1 MSLQDLQQALTFV
14 RGVSRGVRRGEVF
27 PAAGRIP
34 PQPAPGGSRTLA
46 GPAESPGGRGWN
58 ELGAWETTEHTV
70 PVFGLTERLRVLHL
84 SDVHLRG
91 PERWVDELSRLLST
105 AEPDLLVITG
115 DVVTREFN
123 RAVTDRFLAALPRA
137 RLGNYAVI
145 GNWEYWG
152 LNTDT
157 RSPHDPGYSGNQA
170 DEKRLRREQWEA
182 VLATHAIPLLHNRS
196 VRVGPIR
203 LAGTDDALAGSPDV
217 AAAYSALDGTP
228 TLTLTHS
235 PVLFDEL
242 VHPDVFAV
250 LAGHTHAGQ
259 VRIPLTG
266 PFFLPKGS
274 GAYPWGWYSAPS
286 TPSAPDGGTGRTTW
300 LFVHRGI
307 GWSVAPVRWR
317 APPEIAWIVLEPAAG
332 PVARGT
338 TAGY

>member
-1 MSLQDLQQALTFV
+1 MSLQDLQQALKFV

-27 PAAGRIP
+27 PAAGRVP
-34 PQPAPGGSRTLA
+34 PQPAPGGSRTVATTAEASA
-46 GPAESPGGRGWN
+46 GRRWN

-70 PVFGLTERLRVLHL
+70 PVPGLTERLRVLHL

-91 PERWVDELSRLLST
+91 PEAWVGQLNAQLAGL
-105 AEPDLLVITG
+105 APDLLVITG
-115 DVVTREFN
+115 DVVTRGFD
-123 RAVTDRFLAALPRA
+123 RAVTDGFLAALPRA

-157 RSPHDPGYSGNQA
+157 RSPHDPAYSGNQA
-170 DEKRLRREQWEA
+170 DQKRLRREQWEA
-182 VLATHAIPLLHNRS
+182 VLAGHSIPLLHNRS

-217 AAAYSALDGTP
+217 AAAYADLDGTP

-235 PVLFDEL
+235 PVLFEEL

-274 GAYPWGWYSAPS
+274 GAYPWGWYSAE
-286 TPSAPDGGTGRTTW
+286 SARASEGGEAVRTW

-317 APPEIAWIVLEPAAG
+317 APPEIAWIVLEPG
-332 PVARGT
+332 
-338 TAGY
+338 